1 MRILVTGNG
10 QSFLRNIEGKA
21 IERYKYRAINAKGRP
36 VRGTLSARSEVDLYN
51 QLQTAGLEL
60 IQCSSLAK
68 KGMKIPGISLSRI
81 KIRDL
86 IQLFVSLQQMQ
97 GAGVPLLDALA
108 DIRDATSND
117 MMRDILSEIHRDVR
131 DGAAL
136 SEAMEKHPKVFKPLY
151 ISLIAAGEDTGDLT
165 SSYSQLE
172 KFLKWVDEMQSKIK
186 KATRY
191 PIIVTFVVLFTI
203 IFMMSY
209 VVPQIVG
216 FLRYLDIEL
225 PWYSV
230 ALINTSNF
238 FVQPQF
244 SIFGL
249 SIYGGY
255 IVIAV
260 PVLTITLFM
269 MIRRMSDE
277 IAYQIDSM
285 YLNMPVA
292 GPLIRKIT
300 IARYSQTFAA
310 LFASGIDVLNA
321 LKSARNTVSNLV
333 LVEAM
338 EGVET
343 YVKSGSPLSDSF
355 NASGEFPSMVVRMV
369 KIGEESGKLAEV
381 LDQVS
386 AFYTKDVDEAI
397 DGLIELIQ
405 PTLTC
410 ILALVIVWIAAGSL
424 GPIYMNL
431 GNMMDQIS

>member
-1 MRILVTGNG
+1 M
-10 QSFLRNIEGKA
+10 
-21 IERYKYRAINAKGRP
+21 
-36 VRGTLSARSEVDLYN
+36 RGTLSARSEVDLYN
-51 QLQTAGLEL
+51 QLQTAGMEL
-60 IQCSSLAK
+60 IQCSSLSK
-68 KGMKIPGISLSRI
+68 KKSKIPGISLSRV
-81 KIRDL
+81 KVRDL
-86 IQLFVSLQQMQ
+86 IQFFISMQQMQ
-97 GAGVPLLDALA
+97 GAGVPLLDCLS

-117 MMRDILSEIHRDVR
+117 MFRDVLSELHRDVR

-136 SEAMEKHPKVFKPLY
+136 SEAMEKHPKIFKPLY
-151 ISLIAAGEDTGDLT
+151 ISLIKAGEDTGDLT
-165 SSYSQLE
+165 SAYSQLE

-191 PIIVTFVVLFTI
+191 PVIVTFVVLFTI

-216 FLRYLDIEL
+216 FLKFLEIEL

-230 ALINTSNF
+230 WLINTSNF
-238 FVQPQF
+238 FIQEQYNL
-244 SIFGL
+244 FGL
-249 SIYGGY
+249 SIYGAY
-255 IVIAV
+255 IVIVV
-260 PVLTITLFM
+260 PIVIATIFIML
-269 MIRRMSDE
+269 RRMSDE
-277 IAYQIDSM
+277 VAYKVDSM
-285 YLNMPVA
+285 YLNSPVA

-310 LFASGIDVLNA
+310 LFASGIDVLGA
-321 LKSARNTVSNLV
+321 LKSARNTVNNLV
-333 LVEAM
+333 LIDAM
-338 EGVET
+338 EGVEM
-343 YVKSGSPLSDSF
+343 YVKSGSPLSDAF

-369 KIGEESGKLAEV
+369 KIGEESGKLSEV

-397 DGLIELIQ
+397 DGLIEMIQ

-431 GNMMDQIS
+431 GNMMDKIQ

>member
-1 MRILVTGNG
+1 M
-10 QSFLRNIEGKA
+10 
-21 IERYKYRAINAKGRP
+21 
-36 VRGTLSARSEVDLYN
+36 RGTLSARSEVDLYN

-60 IQCSSLAK
+60 IQCASLNKK
-68 KGMKIPGISLSRI
+68 KGKIPGISLSRV

-86 IQLFVSLQQMQ
+86 IQFFISMQQMQ
-97 GAGVPLLDALA
+97 GAGVPMLDALS

-117 MMRDILSEIHRDVR
+117 MLRDIVSELHRDVR
-131 DGAAL
+131 DGASL

-151 ISLIAAGEDTGDLT
+151 ISLIKAGEDTGDLT

-172 KFLKWVDEMQSKIK
+172 KFLKWVDELQSKIK

-203 IFMMSY
+203 VFMMSY

-216 FLRYLDIEL
+216 FLKYLSIEL

-230 ALINTSNF
+230 WLINTSNF
-238 FVQPQF
+238 FVQSQF
-244 SIFGL
+244 DILGVP
-249 SIYGGY
+249 IYGGM
-255 IVIAV
+255 IVITV
-260 PVLTITLFM
+260 PILIAAAFITL
-269 MIRRMSDE
+269 RRMSDE
-277 IAYQIDSM
+277 VAYKVDSL
-285 YLNMPVA
+285 YLNSPVA

-321 LKSARNTVSNLV
+321 LKSARNTVNNLV
-333 LVEAM
+333 LLDAM
-338 EGVET
+338 ESVET
-343 YVKSGSPLSDSF
+343 YVKSGSPLSDAF

-369 KIGEESGKLAEV
+369 KIGEESGKLSEV